1 MKLCLPHLA
10 LTAALLFVPGLC
22 HAQSNFNGEVLIAP
36 PPPNW
41 TGGTPEKTDKGVQ
54 REWRRNFLTE
64 NGVIERVVILRSEKR
79 AGRAAAQAAG
89 ELAKAITANCP
100 KPTVSKIKN
109 EKAPLG
115 TFAAFTAQCPSV
127 KDSPADTTLFAMG
140 KVLVG
145 DFYTFAVQRTW
156 LGHKDDPGSPANSPK
171 TGQQWA
177 TYFTRISVCN
187 TLADKCDPALVHAHP
202 RFTTMR
208 PVPVTARPVVS
219 VADAIK
225 AARAL
230 GVLTGRAEV
239 CGEDVEPLTT
249 KIGRMFSYVTANDQ
263 ESSKA
268 LAAFKAARAKGMKE
282 QGTKSKE
289 SCGQVLRDFRQ
300 HPSRVGAFHRYI
312 ERFL

>member
-1 MKLCLPHLA
+1 MKVSLPR
-10 LTAALLFVPGLC
+10 LTIVAALVSVAGLS
-22 HAQSNFNGEVLIAP
+22 HAQSDFNGEVLIAP

-41 TGGTPEKTDKGVQ
+41 TGGTPEKTDKGTR
-54 REWRRNFLTE
+54 REWRRNFLIE
-64 NGVIERVVILRSEKR
+64 SGVVERVIVTRTKKLADRV
-79 AGRAAAQAAG
+79 ATQAARD
-89 ELAKAITANCP
+89 LAKTITADCP
-100 KPTVSKIKN
+100 KPTVSDIKS
-109 EKAPLG
+109 EKAPIG
-115 TFAAFTAQCPSV
+115 TFASFTAQCPAV
-127 KDSPADTTLFAMG
+127 KHSPADTTLFAMG
-140 KVLVG
+140 KVLDG
-145 DFYTFAVQRTW
+145 DFYTFTVQRTW

-171 TGQQWA
+171 SGQQWA
-177 TYFTRISVCN
+177 AYFARISVCN

-208 PVPVTARPVVS
+208 AVPVSAKPVVP

-225 AARAL
+225 AARGL

-249 KIGRMFSYVTANDQ
+249 KIGRMFNYITANDQ
-263 ESSKA
+263 DSSKA
-268 LAAFKAARAKGMKE
+268 LAAFKTAHARGVKE
-282 QGTKSKE
+282 QTKKSKE